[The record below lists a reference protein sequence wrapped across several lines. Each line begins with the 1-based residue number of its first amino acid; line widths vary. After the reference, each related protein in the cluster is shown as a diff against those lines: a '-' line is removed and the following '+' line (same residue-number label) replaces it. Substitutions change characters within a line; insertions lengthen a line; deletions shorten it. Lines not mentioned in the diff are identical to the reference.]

1 MKRQTKKLN
10 SKKIIQVVTML
21 ILCLIL
27 VFACIFGYSVYKDT
41 ATFDSKK
48 LLSSGAS
55 VMYDSNG
62 DIMYTYGSQ
71 ENGTRKNVTYDDL
84 PQVLVDAIVAAEDSR
99 FFEHNGFDLPRIVKA
114 ALSNLKAGDIT
125 GGGST
130 ITQQLIKK
138 TYFPDAQRTYSRKF
152 SEIILAIQADKALS
166 KEEILTLYLNKIYFG
181 RSTSSIGIAAA
192 TKYYFNKDVSEL
204 TLPEAAMLA
213 GSLNSPYNY
222 DPYYCLN
229 NATKRRN
236 TILKLMVKHG
246 YITQSE
252 YDEAVNTKIENT
264 LCASPTTNNNTL
276 AAYVDMVTAEVKK
289 RTKLDP
295 LKTQMNIYTYCDVDT
310 QTLASA
316 LGNGEKYS
324 YSDEDMRMGGSVQS
338 SQDGRIVAVI
348 GGRNYNFG
356 NYSYATSKQQP
367 GSSVKPFLDYG
378 LAFENLDWCTGKTL
392 EDTPY
397 SKGKFTPK
405 NWDRK
410 FHGTVTLTSAL
421 ENSWNIPAIKTYEE
435 VTKEIGKSG
444 VTSAMESIGIDMSS
458 ESNVTN
464 LSYAIGG
471 WNKGISPVEMASAY
485 ATISNNGLYTESHT
499 INYIEVVQ
507 TGERYEIDKEI
518 QNNAKQSDYSK
529 ASAYMVRQVMLD
541 YTKNG
546 SGNYAYLSG
555 LSNVGAK
562 TGTSNWSSTAKNGMA
577 GKSRDLWMSAYTS
590 DYICSVWMGFGK
602 EGIDKGKTTSQYKA
616 YPGKVVQTLLNH
628 LQSKG
633 SQKSYPDQPD
643 DVEQAAMVKGI
654 YPYVSPSEGMSEDM
668 IIQAWFKKG
677 TAPTQSVDSDVFNLA
692 GLSSFDVSL
701 SGQSITFNFAP
712 YNPENA
718 VTDENANDATKTF
731 GKVVYT
737 VVVQDQNGQ
746 ELHRENFSTS
756 SGTLNY
762 TVNQNVKVIG
772 FYSYERAPE
781 RTSNQI
787 EKDLSI
793 NLSTVNASLSCDSGQ
808 INDGATISSTS
819 IQATIS
825 VQGQGHSVTIAL
837 YDQNGNVLSSVNH
850 HSATFS
856 NLSHGRS
863 YSIKFLESNG
873 SASVEKTIHFTVS

>member
-1 MKRQTKKLN
+1 
-10 SKKIIQVVTML
+10 
-21 ILCLIL
+21 
-27 VFACIFGYSVYKDT
+27 
-41 ATFDSKK
+41 
-48 LLSSGAS
+48 
-55 VMYDSNG
+55 
-62 DIMYTYGSQ
+62 
-71 ENGTRKNVTYDDL
+71 
-84 PQVLVDAIVAAEDSR
+84 
-99 FFEHNGFDLPRIVKA
+99 
-114 ALSNLKAGDIT
+114 
-125 GGGST
+125 
-130 ITQQLIKK
+130 
-138 TYFPDAQRTYSRKF
+138 
-152 SEIILAIQADKALS
+152 
-166 KEEILTLYLNKIYFG
+166 
-181 RSTSSIGIAAA
+181 
-192 TKYYFNKDVSEL
+192 
-204 TLPEAAMLA
+204 MLA

-316 LGNGEKYS
+316 LGNGEKYD
-324 YSDEDMRMGGSVQS
+324 YSDEDMRMGGAVQS

-356 NYSYATSKQQP
+356 NYSYATGKQQP

-405 NWDRK
+405 NWDGQ

-471 WNKGISPVEMASAY
+471 WNKGISPLEMASAY

-499 INYIEVVQ
+499 INYVEVVQ
-507 TGERYEIDKEI
+507 TGETFEIDKEI

-529 ASAYMVRQVMLD
+529 ASAFMIRHVMLD

-562 TGTSNWSSTAKNGMA
+562 TGTSNWGSSAKKGMA
-577 GKSRDLWMSAYTS
+577 GKSRDLWMTAYNS
-590 DYICSVWMGFGK
+590 NYICSVWMGFGQ
-602 EGIDKGKTTSQYKA
+602 EGIEKGKTTSRYKA
-616 YPGKVVQTLLNH
+616 YPGKVVQTLLKH
-628 LQSKG
+628 LQGKG
-633 SQKSYPDQPD
+633 GDKSYPSQPST
-643 DVEQAAMVKGI
+643 VVKDGDE
-654 YPYVSPSEGMSEDM
+654 YY
-668 IIQAWFKKG
+668 KKG
-677 TAPTQSVDSDVFNLA
+677 TKHEGHAAISEETTEETQTEENQTDTNENQ
-692 GLSSFDVSL
+692 SSETNNNSNNQNNNSNTNTENNGSSNNGTSTDN
-701 SGQSITFNFAP
+701 SG
-712 YNPENA
+712 
-718 VTDENANDATKTF
+718 
-731 GKVVYT
+731 
-737 VVVQDQNGQ
+737 
-746 ELHRENFSTS
+746 TS
-756 SGTLNY
+756 SGTTGGN
-762 TVNQNVKVIG
+762 TSGGSSGGNSSSSSGESSQPNPNTNQ
-772 FYSYERAPE
+772 
-781 RTSNQI
+781 
-787 EKDLSI
+787 
-793 NLSTVNASLSCDSGQ
+793 
-808 INDGATISSTS
+808 
-819 IQATIS
+819 
-825 VQGQGHSVTIAL
+825 
-837 YDQNGNVLSSVNH
+837 
-850 HSATFS
+850 
-856 NLSHGRS
+856 
-863 YSIKFLESNG
+863 
-873 SASVEKTIHFTVS
+873 